1 MYSSQ
6 NRVAR
11 YYNTNAARRSE
22 LDELVHVRDARGSGE
37 KLARSGAP
45 DHSVACNDGLLVSGD
60 VRHRHDRE
68 GRITGGG
75 RITKSKAYAGT
86 QDGRGLDSVS
96 LDSAGRRKVDGAN
109 VRSRTDRQIC
119 SSICGYGQ
127 RARAAVERDVWSA
140 CNGERWGAR

>member
-22 LDELVHVRDARGSGE
+22 LDELVHVRDARGSCE

-75 RITKSKAYAGT
+75 RIVKSKAYAGS

-96 LDSAGRRKVDGAN
+96 LDSAGGNRTRVDYIRRVGEAQH
-109 VRSRTDRQIC
+109 VWIISSELRSKEGSTDIC
-119 SSICGYGQ
+119 ECRLVIDRRPGG
-127 RARAAVERDVWSA
+127 
-140 CNGERWGAR
+140 